1 MGRDFEYVIIG
12 GGVAAGY
19 AALEFVN
26 RGVSRGQ
33 LCIISDELVVPYERP
48 ALSKGVLRLE
58 APALLSSFQTCVA
71 SNEQRL
77 TPEWYKEHGI
87 EILLGTLVES
97 ADVEQKTL
105 LTDAGETIRFRI
117 LLVATGAK
125 ALKLGEFGVREP
137 DAENLCYL
145 RNIVDASKLV
155 NVMQACVG
163 GEAVVVGGGYLG
175 MECASSLVTNKIKV
189 TMIFPESHFM
199 ARLFTPKIA
208 RFYEDYYK
216 ARGVDIIKRT
226 IISSF
231 EMGSDSQKVVAVNLR
246 DGRRV
251 PADMV
256 VIAIGIRPNT
266 SLFDGQLTMEKGGIK
281 VNGYMQSS
289 NSYVYAVGD
298 AAAFP
303 IKPFGKVCRL
313 EHADSAR
320 KSARHAVAAIM
331 DPKNTCEFNY
341 LPLFYS
347 RAFQFCW
354 QFYGQ
359 REGEAV
365 HFGEYS
371 LGSTFGAYWVANG
384 HLVGSFLE
392 AGTKQQY
399 QAIASATS
407 LGPKVHDLDE
417 LERQGLDFAIS
428 VSQPPKSKSS
438 TKRSQ
443 TPLPDNDII
452 QEIPL
457 YNWNA
462 ATGVLVA
469 ASVAGFAYWYGR
481 KRRRW

>member
-58 APALLSSFQTCVA
+58 APALVSSFQTCVA
-71 SNEQRL
+71 SNEERL
-77 TPEWYKEHGI
+77 TPEWYKEH
-87 EILLGTLVES
+87 V
-97 ADVEQKTL
+97 
-105 LTDAGETIRFRI
+105 
-117 LLVATGAK
+117 
-125 ALKLGEFGVREP
+125 
-137 DAENLCYL
+137 
-145 RNIVDASKLV
+145 
-155 NVMQACVG
+155 
-163 GEAVVVGGGYLG
+163 
-175 MECASSLVTNKIKV
+175 
-189 TMIFPESHFM
+189 

-428 VSQPPKSKSS
+428 VSQPPKSISS